1 MSDLPLDSLPTP
13 NAGCMTVTLTPNGTS
28 RPTPTVTF
36 SPVGMFTPGLIH
48 DSLMHIAQEIE
59 RAQAKVRFDADA
71 ATRANTPAR
80 RRA

>member
-1 MSDLPLDSLPTP
+1 MSDLPLDALDTPT
-13 NAGCMTVTLTPNGTS
+13 AGRMTVTLTPNGTS
-28 RPTPTVTF
+28 RPIPRVTF

-59 RAQAKVRFDADA
+59 RAQAKVRFDAA
-71 ATRANTPAR
+71 ATAR